1 MADRSKESNIW
12 PVILVSILVGFIFFG
27 NYIFDYFGIN
37 LNDRN
42 ISEEVK
48 KKPPVEKVRKK

>member
-27 NYIFDYFGIN
+27 NYIFDYFDIN

-48 KKPPVEKVRKK
+48 KKNLLLKA